1 MNHTPLEHQLYE
13 LLAGSDITV
22 AAAESCSGGLV
33 ASRITSVAGSSAY
46 FLGSIV
52 AYANSV
58 KQDVLGVSPDTLANR
73 GAVSAECAREMA
85 IGAKRLTGATITVS
99 TTGIAGPGGATD
111 RKPVGLIYFAC
122 STSDTTTV
130 HEVRWS
136 GDRHANMEDAAE
148 FALQL
153 LVNAART
160 LHNGV

>member
-1 MNHTPLEHQLYE
+1 MNQTALEHQLYE
-13 LLAGSDITV
+13 LLAESDITV

-52 AYANSV
+52 AYSNSL
-58 KQDVLGVSPDTLANR
+58 KQDLLGVSAETLEKR
-73 GAVSAECAREMA
+73 GAVSAECAEEMA
-85 IGAKRLTGATITVS
+85 NGARRLTGSTIAVS

-122 STSDTTTV
+122 ATPETTTV
-130 HEVRWS
+130 REVRWS
-136 GDRHANMEDAAE
+136 GDRHANMEHAAD

-153 LVNAART
+153 LVNAARAS
-160 LHNGV
+160 LNDD

>member
-1 MNHTPLEHQLYE
+1 MNHIPLEHQLYE
-13 LLAGSDITV
+13 LLANSDITV
-22 AAAESCSGGLV
+22 AAAESCSGGLI

-52 AYANSV
+52 AYSNSV
-58 KQDVLGVSPDTLANR
+58 KQDLLGVSRSTLESR
-73 GAVSAECAREMA
+73 GAVSPECAREMA
-85 IGAKRLTGATITVS
+85 IGAQRLTGATISVS

-122 STSDTTTV
+122 ATPDSVTV

-136 GDRHANMEDAAE
+136 GDRHANMEGAAE

-153 LVNAART
+153 LVNAVRS
-160 LHNGV
+160 LRNGD

>member
-1 MNHTPLEHQLYE
+1 MSPEALEHQIYE
-13 LLAGSDITV
+13 LLAESDVTI

-46 FLGSIV
+46 FLGSVV
-52 AYANSV
+52 AYSNEL
-58 KQDVLGVSPDTLANR
+58 KHQILGVSAETLDRR

-85 IGAKRLTGATITVS
+85 LGVRQLTGATVTVS

-122 STSDTTTV
+122 ASPEGVSIHDV
-130 HEVRWS
+130 QWQ

-153 LVNAART
+153 IVNAARAH
-160 LHNGV
+160 LNK

>member
-1 MNHTPLEHQLYE
+1 MNHVALEHQIYE
-13 LLAGSDITV
+13 LLAESDVTV

-33 ASRITSVAGSSAY
+33 ASRITSVPGSSAY
-46 FLGSIV
+46 FLGSVV
-52 AYANSV
+52 AYSNAL
-58 KQDVLGVSPDTLANR
+58 KHEILGVSAETLEQR

-85 IGAKRLTGATITVS
+85 VGVRKLTGATISVS

-122 STSDTTTV
+122 ASPDSVSV
-130 HEVRWS
+130 HDVHWQ

-153 LVNAART
+153 IVNAARAHLNT
-160 LHNGV
+160 